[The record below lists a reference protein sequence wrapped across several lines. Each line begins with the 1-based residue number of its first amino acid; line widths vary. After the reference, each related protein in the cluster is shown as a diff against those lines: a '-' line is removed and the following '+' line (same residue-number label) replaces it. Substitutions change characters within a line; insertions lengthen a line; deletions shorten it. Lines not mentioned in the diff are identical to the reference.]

1 VTVPRVQPT
10 KLRSARP
17 QMVGWRCPLDECCQ
31 FLKKR
36 DMTVNLNWCCIWRV
50 PCSLVIKYHFC
61 RFRKGVGAL
70 LVVATKGNSFRSYMY
85 PILYTFPVA
94 IKSHCFCCPEPPS
107 FLYDIYILLIVFLSW
122 ISMVLVDLCCL
133 TPLSTIFQLY
143 RGGEFDWWGKPEYPE
158 KTTDMPKVTDKLYHI
173 MLYRVHFTMNEIRT
187 RKVSRDRH

>member
-1 VTVPRVQPT
+1 
-10 KLRSARP
+10 
-17 QMVGWRCPLDECCQ
+17 MVGWRCPLDECCQ

-70 LVVATKGNSFRSYMY
+70 LVVATKGNSFRPYMY